1 MIYPTGTITIE
12 ELQSIKLPVV
22 NFAEGYKVAEVD
34 VFLGKCA
41 DTLRNGYGL
50 SAEEVERH
58 SFTSTY
64 MGGYAIGDVDLLLDR
79 IAWTLKNRPSGVYAS
94 TTAQPCTQPMPG
106 QYQASPQSPFTVPA
120 QSQAQPAP
128 QCSMPQYPVQQPTA
142 LSDLLSK
149 AKKNAEKFA
158 DDNDLEG
165 KLETGKSKAKE
176 ALSKARNATQALGE
190 SVSRAKE
197 KNPDEYELAVID
209 YNLAYSEMNAS
220 GNNLL
225 LSREKSV
232 ELIGYVTR
240 LVNSI
245 ANTPKSF
252 EQDFEEIRIAKAE
265 FSDASEYAERNCRRL
280 VIPLQAQLQELLRES
295 RWPALHPQPQCGW
308 PRRSGQRPP
317 APRFPLYPV
326 PPQPMQRSHGLVAE
340 LLPLV
345 AQAWP
350 VAVRSLR
357 WRDLW
362 AGPSRVRRCSRPS
375 YCLRKR
381 STISMRKNM
390 VIFSPCKRTPMSCVN

>member
-1 MIYPTGTITIE
+1 M
-12 ELQSIKLPVV
+12 
-22 NFAEGYKVAEVD
+22 
-34 VFLGKCA
+34 
-41 DTLRNGYGL
+41 
-50 SAEEVERH
+50 
-58 SFTSTY
+58 
-64 MGGYAIGDVDLLLDR
+64 
-79 IAWTLKNRPSGVYAS
+79 
-94 TTAQPCTQPMPG
+94 
-106 QYQASPQSPFTVPA
+106 
-120 QSQAQPAP
+120 
-128 QCSMPQYPVQQPTA
+128 
-142 LSDLLSK
+142 SDLLSK

-265 FSDASEYAERNCRRL
+265 FSDASEYAEKE
-280 VIPLQAQLQELLRES
+280 LQAARNSAASAASGVTAGIAVASLAPSAAMWVATTFGTASTGAAISTLSGAAATNAALAWLGGGALAAGGTGMAGGSAFLALAGPVGWTVAGATLLTSIVLFAKKKHDLNEKKHGDLLALQKNAHELRELTAKIEDLRAS
-295 RWPALHPQPQCGW
+295 TEALRNKLEDSFMTNCSSYSADYVNLAEDAQLGLGALVNKTK
-308 PRRSGQRPP
+308 S
-317 APRFPLYPV
+317 L
-326 PPQPMQRSHGLVAE
+326 SH
-340 LLPLV
+340 LLGRHV
-345 AQAWP
+345 ETSKNVTTEGSAQ
-350 VAVRSLR
+350 
-357 WRDLW
+357 
-362 AGPSRVRRCSRPS
+362 
-375 YCLRKR
+375 
-381 STISMRKNM
+381 
-390 VIFSPCKRTPMSCVN
+390 

>member
-1 MIYPTGTITIE
+1 MHATDAG
-12 ELQSIKLPVV
+12 PVS
-22 NFAEGYKVAEVD
+22 
-34 VFLGKCA
+34 
-41 DTLRNGYGL
+41 GL
-50 SAEEVERH
+50 SAIAIYRACAIPSPAGTAVFNASISSPAANGIERS
-58 SFTSTY
+58 SF
-64 MGGYAIGDVDLLLDR
+64 
-79 IAWTLKNRPSGVYAS
+79 
-94 TTAQPCTQPMPG
+94 
-106 QYQASPQSPFTVPA
+106 
-120 QSQAQPAP
+120 QSQE
-128 QCSMPQYPVQQPTA
+128 
-142 LSDLLSK
+142 
-149 AKKNAEKFA
+149 NAEKFA

-265 FSDASEYAERNCRRL
+265 FSDASEYAEKE
-280 VIPLQAQLQELLRES
+280 LQAARNSAASAASGVTAGIAVASLAPSAAMWVATTFGTASTGAAISTLS
-295 RWPALHPQPQCGW
+295 GAAATNAAL
-308 PRRSGQRPP
+308 
-317 APRFPLYPV
+317 
-326 PPQPMQRSHGLVAE
+326 
-340 LLPLV
+340 
-345 AQAWP
+345 AWLGGG
-350 VAVRSLR
+350 ALAAGGTGMAGGSAFLA
-357 WRDLW
+357 L
-362 AGPSRVRRCSRPS
+362 AGPVGWTSRVRRCSRPS

-381 STISMRKNM
+381 STISMRK
-390 VIFSPCKRTPMSCVN
+390 TW

>member
-12 ELQSIKLPVV
+12 ELQSVKLPVV

-79 IAWTLKNRPSGVYAS
+79 IAWTLKNRPSGVYAR

-120 QSQAQPAP
+120 QSQSQPAP

-190 SVSRAKE
+190 VKEVDYAKMSV
-197 KNPDEYELAVID
+197 LAI
-209 YNLAYSEMNAS
+209 E
-220 GNNLL
+220 GIKLL
-225 LSREKSV
+225 
-232 ELIGYVTR
+232 
-240 LVNSI
+240 
-245 ANTPKSF
+245 
-252 EQDFEEIRIAKAE
+252 KAE
-265 FSDASEYAERNCRRL
+265 IDEL
-280 VIPLQAQLQELLRES
+280 KKQLL
-295 RWPALHPQPQCGW
+295 
-308 PRRSGQRPP
+308 
-317 APRFPLYPV
+317 
-326 PPQPMQRSHGLVAE
+326 
-340 LLPLV
+340 
-345 AQAWP
+345 
-350 VAVRSLR
+350 
-357 WRDLW
+357 D
-362 AGPSRVRRCSRPS
+362 
-375 YCLRKR
+375 K
-381 STISMRKNM
+381 
-390 VIFSPCKRTPMSCVN
+390 